1 MIIDVDGI
9 VDRIPEVMTWEQVQE
24 LLHKVVPTQSDAEG
38 IVGDYDVPPSQVEA
52 IVDALRERS
61 AYLVKQYFLGF
72 KG

>member
-24 LLHKVVPTQSDAEG
+24 LLHEVVPLQDDAED
-38 IVGDYDVPPSQVEA
+38 IVGGYDVPPSQVTD

-61 AYLVKQYFLGF
+61 AYLVKQFF
-72 KG
+72 KEKK